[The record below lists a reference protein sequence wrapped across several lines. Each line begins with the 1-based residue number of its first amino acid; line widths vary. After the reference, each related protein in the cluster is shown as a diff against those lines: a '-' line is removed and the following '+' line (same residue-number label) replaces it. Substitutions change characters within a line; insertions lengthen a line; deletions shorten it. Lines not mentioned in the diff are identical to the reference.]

1 MEKLIEL
8 KKLAEKIYDMYL
20 ILKYFFEKDKS
31 ETIAMIAKAILEYE
45 SREEKIL
52 DSLDNNTLAVL
63 YNYALKNVDNNN
75 EPYLDKLYLFVVD
88 YYNSRFVIIKDNVL
102 ETVKNATEYAFKKMF
117 EGIKNDPLNLKSVD
131 TNFYET
137 LKLNLYPCFFKDIM
151 IFSNFERLLLEANFD
166 FNSIVIEGCESEGA
180 KKVCM
185 NLILYNEM
193 ASDKTMTAQYVSEL
207 LKRKY
212 MFEYLVQN
220 LSEEDYLEVKDY
232 LFSLKHENSL
242 IIEFKKVILERNNND
257 KRER

>member
-1 MEKLIEL
+1 MGNPAKVISTVEDYKIKLEKQLENS
-8 KKLAEKIYDMYL
+8 KA
-20 ILKYFFEKDKS
+20 FS
-31 ETIAMIAKAILEYE
+31 EEYTM
-45 SREEKIL
+45 R
-52 DSLDNNTLAVL
+52 
-63 YNYALKNVDNNN
+63 KNVDNNN

-88 YYNSRFVIIKDNVL
+88 YYNSRFGIIKDNVL
-102 ETVKNATEYAFKKMF
+102 ETGKNATAYAFKKMF
-117 EGIKNDPLNLKSVD
+117 EVIKNDTLNLKSVD